1 MLVSSVQQSDSVIH
15 IHICIY
21 THTFFSD
28 IISIIG
34 YHKILGRVPCALYTV
49 CGVPAQSCLTVCDPM
64 DCSPPGS
71 SVHVILQARILE
83 WFPFPSPGD
92 LPDPG
97 IKPLFLASPALTGRF
112 FTSWAAGEAPLCIQ
126 SVFVVYLFY
135 TWQCVSLNPK
145 LLIFS
150 PTSQAQCF
158 LSSGEGLGF
167 RPRPSDCGLS
177 S

>member
-1 MLVSSVQQSDSVIH
+1 MLVSSIQQSDSVTH

-49 CGVPAQSCLTVCDPM
+49 RGVPARSCLTVCDPV

-71 SVHVILQARILE
+71 SVHGILQARILE
-83 WFPFPSPGD
+83 WLPFPSPGD

-97 IKPLFLASPALTGRF
+97 IKPLFLASPALTGGF
-112 FTSWAAGEAPLCIQ
+112 FTSWAAGEAPYVYSRSLLFTCFIPG
-126 SVFVVYLFY
+126 SVYPLIPNSWFFPPP
-135 TWQCVSLNPK
+135 PK
-145 LLIFS
+145 PS
-150 PTSQAQCF
+150 A
-158 LSSGEGLGF
+158 SGPQRKG
-167 RPRPSDCGLS
+167 
-177 S
+177 